1 MIMDTI
7 EQLKQLIHQ
16 EYDIDPGTVDPDQPF
31 ASYNVDSLT
40 LAELLFAIEDKFHVV
55 VPDEALATVATL
67 RELAAMLDGLLAAK
81 TA

>member
-1 MIMDTI
+1 MDTI
-7 EQLKQLIHQ
+7 EQLKNLIQQ
-16 EYDIDPGTVDPDQPF
+16 EYDIDPGTVDADQPF

-55 VPDEALATVATL
+55 VPDEALATVTTL
-67 RELAAMLDGLLAAK
+67 RELATMLDGLLAAK